1 MSYTAAVIT
10 VSDPGSRGLRQD
22 TSGPAAPA
30 PLTVV
35 EGTYACHPAL
45 WDCYDLR
52 AFLTVD
58 LDEQLCRIKSRS
70 GPEKAA
76 MFRTR
81 WIPLEEQY
89 FAAFS
94 IPRRCDIILHSETEV
109 QHER

>member
-1 MSYTAAVIT
+1 M
-10 VSDPGSRGLRQD
+10 
-22 TSGPAAPA
+22 
-30 PLTVV
+30 
-35 EGTYACHPAL
+35 EGAYACHPAL

-81 WIPLEEQY
+81 WIPLEKQY